1 MEVLS
6 SRYIVRCADLERSA
20 AFWTERVGLRL
31 QREYGAGGR
40 RTGVVLFC
48 GGGSLELTGGGAP
61 VADGSAPE
69 GGAVLW
75 LQVPDVDAEAGRLAA
90 GGLEVRGPT
99 TEPWGLREAWFDGPD
114 GVAVV
119 LVEVPEGH
127 PLRSRVDP

>member
-6 SRYIVRCADLERSA
+6 SRSIVRCADLERSA
-20 AFWTERVGLRL
+20 AFWIERVGLRV

-48 GGGSLELTGGGAP
+48 GGGALELTGGGVP
-61 VADGSAPE
+61 SV
-69 GGAVLW
+69 GASEARTRLVLW
-75 LQVPDVDAEAGRLAA
+75 LQVPDVDVEADRLVA
-90 GGLEVRGPT
+90 GGLGVRGPR

-114 GVAVV
+114 GVSVV

-127 PLRSRVDP
+127 PIRSRLDP